1 MDGRQPRRT
10 WLSINS
16 EGNWLLLIPPQPDR
30 AHVNISSPDF
40 KGRCH
45 QILSSWLSCEFHVYS
60 LLAFQFVGC
69 ISKKM
74 DQKTPVDEGREAN
87 TRTLMTA
94 LFTTE
99 TNKWTKAKQL
109 NSTHRE
115 NESISVY
122 QRHRVLGRRWEESE
136 GRGCQYAKTGGHVS
150 RVCAQTHQAA
160 MPFTQGLNRGPVND
174 TSVRMHTEQC
184 PQESPLAVRSL
195 SAGVPSEIVRQ
206 NPLARSY
213 SEAGLCAEKSRRA
226 DPSSLPFCLLRG
238 THSSGPTRVEPAGVL
253 GSGSSQ
259 S

>member
-1 MDGRQPRRT
+1 MGTLYREYCLQQQSRCLPMGTRTAICRLFTQGMLQIPRWMGYNHAEHGCRFSHGWATTHRT
-10 WLSINS
+10 WLSINP

-45 QILSSWLSCEFHVYS
+45 PILSSWLACEFHVYS
-60 LLAFQFVGC
+60 LLAFQFAGC

-74 DQKTPVDEGREAN
+74 DQETPVDEGREAN

-109 NSTHRE
+109 NSTHRG

-136 GRGCQYAKTGGHVS
+136 GRGCQ
-150 RVCAQTHQAA
+150 
-160 MPFTQGLNRGPVND
+160 
-174 TSVRMHTEQC
+174 
-184 PQESPLAVRSL
+184 
-195 SAGVPSEIVRQ
+195 
-206 NPLARSY
+206 
-213 SEAGLCAEKSRRA
+213 
-226 DPSSLPFCLLRG
+226 
-238 THSSGPTRVEPAGVL
+238 
-253 GSGSSQ
+253 
-259 S
+259 